1 MPKPEINA
9 DLVRAAFDEILE
21 PSLNWNLNALGLV
34 KRVEVDERR
43 VWVDVNLITDDLE
56 AITEFRGVVT
66 ERLSVFRPTEV
77 ILRIR
82 RVDVSTEGTSGVARV
97 ILVGSGKG
105 GVGKSSVA
113 VNLAASLSQL
123 GNRVGLMDADVHG
136 PSIPTMLGHPGSP
149 EALPDNYLM
158 PVQAYGMKT
167 MSVGYI
173 VGESKAIDWRGTL
186 ASGTLLQFIQ
196 RTFWGHLDYLVVD
209 LPPGTGDIQLT
220 LAERLNSDGVVV
232 VSTPQEVV
240 LGDVRRS
247 IALFEK
253 KNIPVLGTVENMGF
267 VVCDSCGHHNMP
279 FSRSTRKVPQDPL
292 EGLEV
297 LASIPLA
304 REISDAA
311 DEGLPVVLREGDC
324 PYKDIFLKLGRDV
337 IERAGTAAAQKS
349 KTQVEHAA
357 VLRDGRKKR
366 ERERKAAPP
375 VG

>member
-9 DLVRAAFDEILE
+9 ELIRDAFDKVLE

-34 KRVEVDERR
+34 KRVEVEERR
-43 VWVDVNLITDDLE
+43 VWVDVNLVCSDVELLN
-56 AITEFRGVVT
+56 EFRLTVD
-66 ERLSVFRPTEV
+66 EQLSVFRPDEV
-77 ILRIR
+77 NLRIR
-82 RVDVSTEGTSGVARV
+82 RVDVDTEGTSGVSHV

-113 VNLAASLSQL
+113 VNLAAALQAL
-123 GNRVGLMDADVHG
+123 GHRVGLMDADVHG
-136 PSIPTMLGHPGSP
+136 PSVPTMLGHPGRP

-158 PVQAYGMKT
+158 PVSAYGMKT
-167 MSVGYI
+167 MSIGYI
-173 VGESKAIDWRGTL
+173 VGEAKPIDWRGSL

-220 LAERLNSDGVVV
+220 LAERLESDGVVV

-247 IALFEK
+247 VALFAK
-253 KNIPVLGTVENMGF
+253 KKIPVLGIVENMGF
-267 VVCDSCGHHNMP
+267 IECESCGHHNMP
-279 FSRSTRKVPQDPL
+279 FSRSTRSVEGDPL
-292 EGLEV
+292 AGMDV

-311 DEGLPVVLREGDC
+311 DQGLPLALQEHAST
-324 PYKDIFLKLGRDV
+324 YKSLFEKLARDV
-337 IERAGTAAAQKS
+337 VERVQIVCAVEQRRQEEESGELRTARLERREQR
-349 KTQVEHAA
+349 KT
-357 VLRDGRKKR
+357 
-366 ERERKAAPP
+366 APP